1 MTPLPLPEGC
11 QCRPATAADLA
22 VIRRLVWQ
30 AKLDPT
36 QIRWQQFWVIEC
48 DRQVIACGQLRTF
61 AGAQELG
68 SLVVAPQWRDRGL
81 GTFLTQHLVQVASQ
95 PVYLECLGRKLAEFY
110 QQRGF
115 SPVAWHDLPKSLRRK
130 FAISRLGAILIRLP
144 VFYLHHT
151 AAEATK
157 KPD

>member
-1 MTPLPLPEGC
+1 MTTCLPNGC
-11 QCRPATAADLA
+11 NLREATAEDMGA
-22 VIRRLVWQ
+22 IRQLVWQ

-36 QIRWQQFWVIEC
+36 QLRWQQFWVIEC

-81 GTFLTQHLVQVASQ
+81 GTYLTQHLVQVANE
-95 PVYLECLGRKLAEFY
+95 PVYLECLGRKLVEFY

-115 SPVAWHDLPKSLRRK
+115 TPVAWQDLPKSLQRK

-144 VFYLHHT
+144 VFYLQYR
-151 AAEATK
+151 
-157 KPD
+157 